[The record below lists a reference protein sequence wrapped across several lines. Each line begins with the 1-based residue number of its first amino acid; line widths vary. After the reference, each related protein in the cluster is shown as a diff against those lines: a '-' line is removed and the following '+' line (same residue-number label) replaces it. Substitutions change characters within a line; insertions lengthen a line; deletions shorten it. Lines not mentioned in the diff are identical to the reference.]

1 MVGFSIVNEG
11 HHFQGIA
18 LGPGSGQGKGP
29 EDPARIDEWYREGK
43 LSYYERQERII
54 CRAEAGPAPIVCMR
68 QNLTEQNQAV
78 THKKRVRTP
87 KLPEEADSIVA
98 RHLPK
103 DQKDL

>member
-1 MVGFSIVNEG
+1 MVVLSIVAEDC
-11 HHFQGIA
+11 HFQGIV
-18 LGPGSGQGKGP
+18 LGPRSGQGKGP
-29 EDPARIDEWYREGK
+29 EDPAHIDEWYREGK
-43 LSYYERQERII
+43 LSYYEQHERRIG
-54 CRAEAGPAPIVCMR
+54 RAEASPTPIVCMR
-68 QNLTEQNQAV
+68 QNQAV